1 MADKSACGPEDQER
15 GMPGDQRP
23 GDRLRDD
30 QLPGAP
36 KRTKKPEPFRSW
48 AVKRYGKQESE
59 RGQLARKI
67 EADPDFPDSMNRN
80 QLALYIYNKGMV
92 ERDRMRIFNY
102 VYNQYKTHVLDKC
115 DPADVPIQR
124 KGGLAPGSVA
134 VNTCARN
141 EEISQIISNSLYWF
155 TRPRVETA
163 EECADRLNEFF
174 QHIVET
180 GEIPTIEKMALAL
193 GTYTTQLKDWEL
205 GRVKVSPGI
214 ADMVKRGRQILA
226 AMDAELALTGKIP
239 AIPYIFRS
247 KNFYG
252 MRDQTEVLQV
262 NYDAGANPSDL
273 ARMYGE
279 IGQGGAGAIEGEM
292 QE

>member
-1 MADKSACGPEDQER
+1 MADNRADELHKENPDNANP
-15 GMPGDQRP
+15 
-23 GDRLRDD
+23 DD
-30 QLPGAP
+30 QKRGAP
-36 KRTKKPEPFRSW
+36 KNAKKPEPFRSW

-115 DPADVPIQR
+115 DPADVPVQR

-262 NYDAGANPSDL
+262 NYDAGANPADL
-273 ARMYGE
+273 ARLYGE
-279 IGQGGAGAIEGEM
+279 VGHGAGAEIEGEM